1 MFEKIRNLKNKKGFT
16 LVELIVVLV
25 ILAILAA
32 PLVPALTGYID
43 RANKQAIIA
52 ETRSVVMATQTIA
65 SEKYAALKTGES
77 LDTLDSTALGDVKT
91 LAETTNAPTDVVI
104 ENGKVKSLKYTDG
117 KKTCSYNA
125 DGTGTDGKYTV
136 S

>member
-1 MFEKIRNLKNKKGFT
+1 
-16 LVELIVVLV
+16 
-25 ILAILAA
+25 
-32 PLVPALTGYID
+32 
-43 RANKQAIIA
+43 
-52 ETRSVVMATQTIA
+52 MATQTIA